1 MSNRSL
7 KKKDTLLESLVLYTR
22 LFHKPFSSESLL
34 SGLPIGSN
42 LTDQMLF
49 SKTNSK
55 SLFSRA
61 ASRAGLKT
69 TIIEKP
75 IKDILALQLP
85 VILLLSNENSCILE
99 NFNDDKT
106 KAKVIFA
113 GVEDPLE
120 EWVEVEKL
128 EQKAEGSAGSQ
139 HPAAGGR
146 GNARRHGRAY
156 AASDH
161 GVRRTHPCSGG
172 KGAGKCQVGR
182 AEHDQCHGEPC
193 ESGDRRSCCGA
204 VRALAAVQK
213 NG

>member
-128 EQKAEGSAGSQ
+128 EAEYLGFAFML
-139 HPAAGGR
+139 
-146 GNARRHGRAY
+146 
-156 AASDH
+156 
-161 GVRRTHPCSGG
+161 
-172 KGAGKCQVGR
+172 K
-182 AEHDQCHGEPC
+182 
-193 ESGDRRSCCGA
+193 
-204 VRALAAVQK
+204 
-213 NG
+213 

>member
-69 TIIEKP
+69 TIIVKP
-75 IKDILALQLP
+75 IKNILAL
-85 VILLLSNENSCILE
+85 
-99 NFNDDKT
+99 
-106 KAKVIFA
+106 
-113 GVEDPLE
+113 
-120 EWVEVEKL
+120 
-128 EQKAEGSAGSQ
+128 
-139 HPAAGGR
+139 
-146 GNARRHGRAY
+146 
-156 AASDH
+156 
-161 GVRRTHPCSGG
+161 
-172 KGAGKCQVGR
+172 
-182 AEHDQCHGEPC
+182 
-193 ESGDRRSCCGA
+193 
-204 VRALAAVQK
+204 
-213 NG
+213 